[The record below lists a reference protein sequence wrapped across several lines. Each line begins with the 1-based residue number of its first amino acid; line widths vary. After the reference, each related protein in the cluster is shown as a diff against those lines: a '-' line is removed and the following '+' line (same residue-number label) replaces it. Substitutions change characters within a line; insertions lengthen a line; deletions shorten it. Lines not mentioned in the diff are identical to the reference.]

1 MLQPADR
8 EPAPTLIVLRYGDPV
23 VDALRAAGPGPV
35 VVLCVL
41 PPPLGS
47 SPVADGEG
55 TEPLQ
60 PSVRAH
66 LAGLVAGRRPVPRL
80 VVRFGEATEVAS
92 SLVAAVR
99 PGRIVC
105 ARDLGRRLA
114 AVVAA
119 PVVAAEDA
127 GPVVR
132 HGLVG
137 DAFEFLR
144 RALDRADVKV
154 SALRAVP
161 LLGGV
166 ETRDLRRLAALL
178 DRAEV
183 GPGHVLVAEGRRN
196 DTLWLLLAGSV
207 RMSMGGREVGRL
219 GAPALVGGPS
229 IVYDR
234 PSIATITALEPVK
247 ALVAGRAQFRDITA
261 IDAVALRV
269 KAATA
274 DRLSDYLGAADRR
287 GPRGAPDGRRVL
299 V

>member
-1 MLQPADR
+1 MV
-8 EPAPTLIVLRYGDPV
+8 ILR
-23 VDALRAAGPGPV
+23 
-35 VVLCVL
+35 VL

-47 SPVADGEG
+47 SPIARGEG
-55 TEPLQ
+55 AEPLQ

-66 LAGLVAGRRPVPRL
+66 LAGLVAGRRPAPRL
-80 VVRFGEATEVAS
+80 VVRFGEAIEVAS

-127 GPVVR
+127 GPVRR
-132 HGLVG
+132 HGPVG

-144 RALDRADVKV
+144 RAALDRADVKV

-166 ETRDLRRLAALL
+166 ETRDLRRLATLL

-207 RMSMGGREVGRL
+207 QRSMGGREVGRL

-234 PSIATITALEPVK
+234 PSIATITALEPVR
-247 ALVAGRAQFRDITA
+247 ALVAGRAQYRDITA
-261 IDAVALRV
+261 IDAVALRL

-274 DRLSDYLGAADRR
+274 DRLSDYLSAADRR
-287 GPRGAPDGRRVL
+287 GPRGAPFGRRVL